1 MPKKKKLP
9 GKKGKEICLT
19 EGQIKTV
26 LDQARGE
33 EVCDAAADF
42 IKDIDTSFDEGFE
55 KKTKVAKKGKKSFKD
70 RWL

>member
-1 MPKKKKLP
+1 MKKKKKLP

-33 EVCDAAADF
+33 EVCDAAAEF

-55 KKTKVAKKGKKSFKD
+55 KKTKIAKKRKKSFKD